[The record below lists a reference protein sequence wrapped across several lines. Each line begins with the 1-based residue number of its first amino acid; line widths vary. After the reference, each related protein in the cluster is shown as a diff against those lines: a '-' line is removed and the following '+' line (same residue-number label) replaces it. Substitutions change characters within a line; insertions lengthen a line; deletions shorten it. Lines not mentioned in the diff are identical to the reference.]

1 MAMKRLFLLF
11 ALISVAACA
20 QSVSVIAPETD
31 ANLAFPTQIS
41 TDRPLY
47 IINANSIIYQD
58 NEKLVRI
65 DADLATF
72 RRPTQY
78 DADFFAL
85 DKNGVYFKGKLV
97 TPDTAGFKIVGQ
109 IRTDDYYAPRHT
121 LWKNHRYIFDND
133 HIVKGDFDVQTFKP
147 AYSSSDYYF
156 KDKDFIYFG
165 TQKIDGSDAASA
177 SEPIEQIIFDKNHV
191 YIAGKIATYKGEN
204 LRPVNHNFFKTSK
217 YVVNLQLQEQPGMDA
232 ATLVGLSRHYAKD
245 KNNLY
250 WQREKCPIT
259 GLDFSRIKVWDQ
271 VNRAYFTDGTKIYSG
286 SQYLQANLDTK
297 TFGMLP
303 HSDFCFDKNGVYE
316 QRYNEKT
323 KTVDNVKFPFT
334 YGKPVTAENM
344 FITDNSR
351 YVIYDLQAYDPW
363 DKKYYKLTAEQV
375 RLARENQLDLAQI
388 NPEFQNLFDYKLYRH
403 DGKIYCDG
411 KATTADAETF
421 ERLGG
426 FYKDKEHVYQYMRG
440 QRLEIIDG
448 IDAASAKAMHY
459 FIIDKNA
466 VYSGHSKIIGSEGFE
481 WLAVTTGRRPGCGLD
496 KTPSSDLYILKNAE
510 GFWVALVSDT
520 VKINFLGRRL
530 TDAQMKQL
538 GF

>member
-1 MAMKRLFLLF
+1 MKRFFLFLTLLS
-11 ALISVAACA
+11 AAACA

-31 ANLAFPTQIS
+31 ASLTFPTRIS

-47 IINANSIIYQD
+47 IVNANSVIYQD
-58 NEKLVRI
+58 GENLVRI
-65 DADLATF
+65 KADLATF
-72 RRPTQY
+72 RRSKEY

-85 DKNGVYFKGKLV
+85 DKNGIYFKGKLV

-121 LWKNHRYIFDND
+121 LWKNHRHIFDND
-133 HIVKGDFDVQTFKP
+133 HIVKADIDVATFRS
-147 AYSSSDYYF
+147 AYSSTDYYF
-156 KDKDFIYFG
+156 KDKNFLYFG
-165 TQKIDGSDAASA
+165 TQKIEGSDATSA

-204 LRPVNHNFFKTSK
+204 LKPVNCNFFKTSK
-217 YVVNLQLQEQPGMDA
+217 YVVNLQLQEQPHMDA

-245 KNNLY
+245 KNHLY
-250 WQREKCPIT
+250 WQREKCVVP
-259 GLDFSRIKVWDQ
+259 GLDLSRIKVWDQ
-271 VNRAYFTDGTKIYSG
+271 VNRAYFTDGKKVYAGT
-286 SQYLQANLDTK
+286 QYLQANLDAK

-303 HSDFCFDKNGVYE
+303 HSDFCYDKNGVY
-316 QRYNEKT
+316 QQQYNEKT

-334 YGKPVTAENM
+334 YGQPVSPENT
-344 FITDNSR
+344 FITVNSR
-351 YVIYDLQAYDPW
+351 YIIYDLQAYDPW
-363 DKKYYKLTAEQV
+363 DKKHYKLTREQV
-375 RLARENQLDLAQI
+375 QLARNNQLDVAQI
-388 NPEFQNLFDYKLYRH
+388 DPAYANLFDYKLYKH

-411 KATTADAETF
+411 KDTGADAETF

-426 FYKDKEHVYQYMRG
+426 FYKDKNHVYRYLRG
-440 QRLEIIDG
+440 QQLDIIDG

-466 VYSGHSKIIGSEGFE
+466 VYSGHSKIIGSQGFE
-481 WLAVTTGRRPGCGLD
+481 WLAVTTGHRPGCGLD
-496 KTPSSDLYILKNAE
+496 KTPSSDFYILKNAE

-520 VKINFLGRRL
+520 VKINFLGRQL
-530 TDAQMKQL
+530 ANAQMKQL